1 MQSRKTSI
9 LPRRSA
15 RFLAA
20 AFLAAT
26 ASVTFASPPPDCP
39 GNPSAADTQVLR
51 VRIDEARQRTWVLA
65 TDGLY
70 VHEHGSAAVPA
81 RIRLP
86 GWMHLTRAQAC
97 PPAIALGN
105 DGTAMVS
112 SNAVP
117 TLWHIDAGSARVE
130 RIEIG
135 LVPGDRRDLG
145 FASLQFA
152 GTDIANATA
161 ASDGS
166 RWRIDLRD
174 RIAIPAGR

>member
-1 MQSRKTSI
+1 MQSRKAST
-9 LPRRSA
+9 LPRLSA

-20 AFLAAT
+20 AILAAT
-26 ASVTFASPPPDCP
+26 ASLTFASPPSGCP
-39 GNPSAADTQVLR
+39 GDPTAGDTQVLR
-51 VRIDEARQRTWVLA
+51 VRIDVARHRTWILA

-70 VHEHGSAAVPA
+70 VHENGSDAAPA

-86 GWMHLTRAQAC
+86 GWMHLARAQAC

-117 TLWHIDAGSARVE
+117 TLWRIDASGTRVE
-130 RIEIG
+130 RMEIG
-135 LVPGDRRDLG
+135 LVPDDRRDLG
-145 FASLQFA
+145 FASLQFE
-152 GTDIANATA
+152 GTDIVNATA
-161 ASDGS
+161 AVDGS